1 MAEKLVTG
9 IQELTISSAT
19 YHGVKINPTY
29 VNYFFG
35 NNGVGKTTIA
45 REITKL
51 KRPANE
57 LSGGEE
63 PKGVLFEPGKTH
75 RDFNFLVYNDDFIR
89 ENFRQLEHLPGV
101 FMIDKEGIKQEDDLN
116 ATKKEKDDVDREY
129 GELLKQKKLKESVLT
144 TMGTT
149 LENDCWNLTKAI
161 REKFPETQMSG
172 TKTKKGFLSKIRT
185 VQAPTGHDED
195 ELKKLYDT
203 VFDRNARTYNL
214 FKRISDTEVMDT
226 VPGLELLSKRIVS
239 SSDTDFARFI
249 KALNA
254 TDWVRQGHE
263 KYHNTPDGKCPYC
276 QQKMPATFEKDLA
289 DCFDESYQQEV
300 SALGQLLQAYK
311 TAGNNL
317 WRVLQDNLQ
326 DVYPKIDP
334 TEYRDKMTILKNA
347 IGANIQIIEQ
357 KIKEASNEM
366 LLDPIAPYLEEL
378 NELIDSIFR

>member
-1 MAEKLVTG
+1 
-9 IQELTISSAT
+9 
-19 YHGVKINPTY
+19 
-29 VNYFFG
+29 
-35 NNGVGKTTIA
+35 
-45 REITKL
+45 
-51 KRPANE
+51 
-57 LSGGEE
+57 
-63 PKGVLFEPGKTH
+63 
-75 RDFNFLVYNDDFIR
+75 
-89 ENFRQLEHLPGV
+89 
-101 FMIDKEGIKQEDDLN
+101 
-116 ATKKEKDDVDREY
+116 
-129 GELLKQKKLKESVLT
+129 
-144 TMGTT
+144 
-149 LENDCWNLTKAI
+149 
-161 REKFPETQMSG
+161 
-172 TKTKKGFLSKIRT
+172 
-185 VQAPTGHDED
+185 
-195 ELKKLYDT
+195 
-203 VFDRNARTYNL
+203 
-214 FKRISDTEVMDT
+214 MDT

-357 KIKEASNEM
+357 KIKEPSSEV
-366 LLDPIAPYLEEL
+366 LLDPITPYLEEL
-378 NELIDSIFR
+378 NELIVGFNIQIKENNDIVNAARTKKKECTEQVWELMAFRVGDTIAKYNSDLEKVLDDQKK